1 MLVNIIV
8 WVIVGGLAGW
18 LASKIMNTDK
28 EMGIGANVVVGIVG
42 AIIGGFLMQFL
53 FDTNVD
59 EFSLGGF
66 VVAVLGAVILLG
78 LLKMV
83 SGRK

>member
-53 FDTNVD
+53 FNTNVD